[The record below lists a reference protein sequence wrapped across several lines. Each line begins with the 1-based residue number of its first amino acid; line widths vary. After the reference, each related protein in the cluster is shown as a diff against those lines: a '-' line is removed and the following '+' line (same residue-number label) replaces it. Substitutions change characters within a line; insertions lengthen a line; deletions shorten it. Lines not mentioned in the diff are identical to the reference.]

1 MLIRRT
7 LSRGAGPLETVELGD
22 AVDKRV
28 RRDRDTVRVRVV
40 CERLSWTVVVPLAA
54 LIALALTWGREMG
67 PAPVVLAALLLAGA
81 VLAAV
86 QHAEVVAHRV
96 GEPFGSLVLAIAV
109 TVIEVA
115 LIITLMTSGG
125 EKSATLARDTVFAA
139 AMITTTGIVGLS
151 LLIGSL
157 RYGVTL
163 FNAEGSGA
171 LLATV
176 TTLATLS
183 LVLPTFTTSHPG
195 PEFTPSQ
202 LMFAAVASLGLYVV
216 FVFTQ
221 TMRHRNFFLPVAQEG
236 VINDQAE
243 DAPPPSTRST
253 LTSLAMLVAA
263 LVAVV
268 GLAKI
273 ESQPIE
279 SAVTAVGFPQS
290 FVGVVIAALVL
301 LPETLAAARAAWR
314 GRIQISLNLAYG
326 SAMASI
332 GLTIP
337 TLAVASLWFE
347 GSLILGLGGTQLV
360 LLILTVVVSVL
371 TVVPGRATRL
381 QGAVHLVLFAAYVF
395 LAVNP

>member
-1 MLIRRT
+1 MCEEFCHERR
-7 LSRGAGPLETVELGD
+7 
-22 AVDKRV
+22 
-28 RRDRDTVRVRVV
+28 
-40 CERLSWTVVVPLAA
+40 RL
-54 LIALALTWGREMG
+54 
-67 PAPVVLAALLLAGA
+67 
-81 VLAAV
+81 
-86 QHAEVVAHRV
+86 
-96 GEPFGSLVLAIAV
+96 
-109 TVIEVA
+109 
-115 LIITLMTSGG
+115 
-125 EKSATLARDTVFAA
+125 
-139 AMITTTGIVGLS
+139 
-151 LLIGSL
+151 
-157 RYGVTL
+157 
-163 FNAEGSGA
+163 
-171 LLATV
+171 
-176 TTLATLS
+176 
-183 LVLPTFTTSHPG
+183 
-195 PEFTPSQ
+195 
-202 LMFAAVASLGLYVV
+202 
-216 FVFTQ
+216 
-221 TMRHRNFFLPVAQEG
+221 AQEG

-273 ESQPIE
+273 ESEPIE